1 MLAASVRRDG
11 RKIGDYLALNEIAV
25 NRAAMAQIIALKTWV
40 DGAYLNTFRA
50 DGLVIATPTGSTAY
64 SLAAAGPIV
73 QPSTRAL
80 LITPI
85 CPHTLTNRPLVIP
98 AGAVVEVLLS
108 SQQKEAVYLTV
119 DGQIGI
125 PLQYQDRLQIK
136 KAAQSIKL
144 VQPTERDYYQVLR
157 TKLGWGAK

>member
-1 MLAASVRRDG
+1 
-11 RKIGDYLALNEIAV
+11 
-25 NRAAMAQIIALKTWV
+25 
-40 DGAYLNTFRA
+40 
-50 DGLVIATPTGSTAY
+50 
-64 SLAAAGPIV
+64 
-73 QPSTRAL
+73 

-98 AGAVVEVLLS
+98 AAAVVEVLLS

-119 DGQIGI
+119 DGQIGLA
-125 PLQYQDRLQIK
+125 LQYQDRLEIK

-157 TKLGWGAK
+157 TKLGWGGK